1 MRLSQSAVARR
12 VVTCLLTLSLV
23 ALGGGLQWFAPQPP
37 EAAYRAEASHEGPLA
52 LIVSYVAT
60 AGAVAVG
67 AAMWLGTRD
76 DPDLPGSRSH
86 VRRSDPW
93 RPLPEV
99 AQAAFKEQF
108 GPRRDPRR
116 TP

>member
-37 EAAYRAEASHEGPLA
+37 EPAYRAEASHEGPVA

-60 AGAVAVG
+60 AAAVAVG
-67 AAMWLGTRD
+67 AAMWLTRD
-76 DPDLPGSRSH
+76 DPDLPGSTSH
-86 VRRSDPW
+86 IRRSDPL

-108 GPRRDPRR
+108 GPRHDPRR

>member
-60 AGAVAVG
+60 AAAVAVG

>member
-1 MRLSQSAVARR
+1 MRLSQSVVARR

-37 EAAYRAEASHEGPLA
+37 EPAYRAEASHEGPVA

-60 AGAVAVG
+60 TAAVAVG
-67 AAMWLGTRD
+67 AAMWLTRD
-76 DPDLPGSRSH
+76 DSDLPGSTSH
-86 VRRSDPW
+86 MRRSDPL

>member
-1 MRLSQSAVARR
+1 MRLSQSTVARR
-12 VVTCLLTLSLV
+12 VVTLLLTLSLV
-23 ALGGGLQWFAPQPP
+23 ALGGGLQWFAPHPP
-37 EAAYRAEASHEGPLA
+37 EAGYRAEASHEGPA
-52 LIVSYVAT
+52 AVIVSYVAT
-60 AGAVAVG
+60 AAAVAVG
-67 AAMWLGTRD
+67 AAMWLSTRE
-76 DPDLPGSRSH
+76 DPDLPGATSH
-86 VRRSDPW
+86 IRRSEPW